1 MGAKATKLTANIT
14 KTVNKIENSV
24 ASVTNFVKH
33 PSNIVNTIQ
42 NIVTNVSSGLQN
54 IEHSIQHKGFINFV
68 EDAAKSYYHDRG
80 ILGIA
85 MDVGFVASLFL
96 TGGTS
101 SVAGMVGFAGETLG
115 FIEEAEQIISFGSKA
130 AGFLEEAGIL
140 GTVKSV
146 GTVVDTI
153 SDINDGWSLA
163 NNLGEALNDATK
175 ITEHYTNL
183 MTGDPQYVNYKKETE
198 KTMTKDD
205 ANPSNVYSKPTKT
218 TMYNNGYTKP
228 MRPPANTY
236 LQRSGMITTNNFTP
250 AKRNFG
256 SYY

>member
-1 MGAKATKLTANIT
+1 MYKYPEANP

-96 TGGTS
+96 
-101 SVAGMVGFAGETLG
+101 
-115 FIEEAEQIISFGSKA
+115 K
-130 AGFLEEAGIL
+130 
-140 GTVKSV
+140 
-146 GTVVDTI
+146 
-153 SDINDGWSLA
+153 
-163 NNLGEALNDATK
+163 
-175 ITEHYTNL
+175 
-183 MTGDPQYVNYKKETE
+183 
-198 KTMTKDD
+198 
-205 ANPSNVYSKPTKT
+205 
-218 TMYNNGYTKP
+218 
-228 MRPPANTY
+228 
-236 LQRSGMITTNNFTP
+236 
-250 AKRNFG
+250 
-256 SYY
+256 